1 MFENFFHTGPL
12 SPDVIV
18 GSYEPQLVFLSYIV
32 AVFASYI
39 ALDITGRLREF
50 NNTDSSR
57 ILWVLGGA
65 IAMGTGIWS
74 MHFIGMLSFTIPGMI
89 MHYEMFWTSLSLLV
103 AIFASGFALLLLKAK
118 IINVKRMAL
127 GGIILGLGIA
137 SMHYTGMEGMKIDV
151 NFDYLPSLFFLSII
165 IAILASEAAL
175 WLALKSNQ
183 VIHKIRVRLKLIS
196 AFIMGVAI
204 CGMHYTGMAA
214 AVFTHKSH
222 MMISSSAIDPNIMA
236 VSIAGATAV
245 ILGIAFFTS
254 TYKEAL
260 NQEQLE
266 KARQLG
272 MAEVA
277 ASVLHNVGNVLNSI
291 NVSGNILLEQLTNT
305 KLKKLNDLAI
315 MVEENKNNFGN
326 FINENPKGQYVP
338 EFLLMINA
346 CQKNEQKIMLQEA
359 KILIKNLQ
367 HIKDII
373 SMQQDLSK
381 TSDFEQLLPVEK
393 LVEEALL
400 LTDVDYSSR
409 GITIKT
415 EFETMHSIL
424 LDKVK
429 LLQILVNLLRN
440 AKDSLLAS
448 NHSNKILSVKTRHIN
463 KFVNILIND
472 NGIGLTEEQM
482 KKIFTYGYSTKLE
495 GHGYG
500 LHASILSVRSMNG
513 DLKAES
519 EGEGKGATFIIELP
533 YKLPT
538 I

>member
-1 MFENFFHTGPL
+1 MLENFFHTGPL
-12 SPDVIV
+12 PFDMIV
-18 GSYEPQLVFLSYIV
+18 GSYEPKLVFLSYIV

-50 NNTDSSR
+50 NNTNASR
-57 ILWVLGGA
+57 ILWVVGGA

-74 MHFIGMLSFTIPGMI
+74 MHFIGMLSFTMPNML
-89 MHYEMFWTSLSLLV
+89 MHYEMFWTALSLVV
-103 AIFASGFALLLLKAK
+103 AIFASGFALFLLKAK
-118 IINVKRMAL
+118 VINIKRMAL
-127 GGIILGLGIA
+127 GGIILGLAIA

-151 NFDYLPSLFFLSII
+151 NLTYLPGLFFLSII

-183 VIHKIRVRLKLIS
+183 VVHKIRVRLKLIS

-204 CGMHYTGMAA
+204 FGMHYTGMAA
-214 AVFTHKSH
+214 AIFTPKAH

-245 ILGIAFFTS
+245 ILGIAFFAS

-272 MAEVA
+272 MAEVS

-291 NVSGNILLEQLTNT
+291 NVSGNMLLEQITHT
-305 KLKKLNDLAI
+305 KLNKLNDLAI
-315 MVEENKNNFGN
+315 MVEENKDNFGH
-326 FINENPKGQYVP
+326 FINDNPKGKYIP
-338 EFLLMINA
+338 EFLLMIND
-346 CQKNEQKIMLQEA
+346 CQKQEQELMLHEA
-359 KILIKNLQ
+359 KFLIKNLQ
-367 HIKDII
+367 NIKDII

-381 TSDFEQLLPVEK
+381 ESAFEQLLSIDN
-393 LVEEALL
+393 LIEEALL
-400 LTDVDYSSR
+400 ITDVDFLSR
-409 GITIKT
+409 GIIVKKQ
-415 EFETMHSIL
+415 FEKMHSMLI
-424 LDKVK
+424 DKVK
-429 LLQILVNLLRN
+429 LLQILVNLLQN

-448 NHSNKILSVKTRHIN
+448 ANTNKMLSIKTKLN
-463 KFVNILIND
+463 KYVYIIIND
-472 NGIGLTEEQM
+472 NGIGITEEQM
-482 KKIFTYGYSTKLE
+482 KKIFTYGYTTKSN

-500 LHASILSVRSMNG
+500 LHSSILSVRSMSG
-513 DLKAES
+513 DLKVES
-519 EGEGKGATFIIELP
+519 QGEGKGATFILELP